1 MQKWIIRIVSLII
14 FIVCIAL
21 IVAGQKTVGV
31 PNLIKMLVGVL
42 GILALLFVYN
52 KKHQ

>member
-21 IVAGQKTVGV
+21 IVTGQKTVGV
-31 PNLIKMLVGVL
+31 PYLMRMLVGVL